1 MRAPTVVQQARTH
14 VVLGTLSIIFLFPL
28 VGMLLA
34 ALHPDGSFVQGFS
47 LPEQLHW
54 QNLVAVW
61 SDAGMSGL
69 FASSLIIAAA
79 VVPLTLVLATLAG
92 YGLAL
97 LNPPGGIG
105 LRLVLIL
112 GLAMPIEAI
121 IVPLYYL
128 LRDFGLTDTYTAVI
142 LVEVALFLPFGSL
155 WMMTN
160 FEALPRELV
169 ESARVDGAR
178 PLASLTKV
186 LLPLSG
192 PSMATLAALFFMWS
206 WNQFLIVLVL
216 IRDPDK
222 RTVPSG
228 LSSFIGEYTTNIP
241 MLAAA
246 TLVAIMPVLV
256 VYVAFQRT
264 FVRGMLQGAIR

>member
-1 MRAPTVVQQARTH
+1 MRAPTVAQQARTH

-54 QNLVAVW
+54 GNLISVW
-61 SDAGMSGL
+61 SDAGMSSL
-69 FASSLIIAAA
+69 FLSSLTIAAG
-79 VVPLTLVLATLAG
+79 VVPLALILATLAG

-97 LNPPGGIG
+97 LNPPGGLG
-105 LRLVLIL
+105 LRLVLL
-112 GLAMPIEAI
+112 MGLALPIEAI
-121 IVPLYYL
+121 IIPLYYM
-128 LRDFGLTDTYTAVI
+128 LRDVGLTNTYSAVI
-142 LVEVALFLPFGSL
+142 LVEVALFLPFGTL

-160 FEALPRELV
+160 FQALPRELV
-169 ESARVDGAR
+169 ESARVDGAKSM
-178 PLASLTKV
+178 AALTNV

-192 PSMATLAALFFMWS
+192 PSIATLAALFFMWS
-206 WNQFLIVLVL
+206 WNQFLVVLVL
-216 IRDPDK
+216 IRDPGK

-246 TLVAIMPVLV
+246 TLVAILPVLI

-264 FVRGMLQGAIR
+264 FVRGMLQGAVQ

>member
-1 MRAPTVVQQARTH
+1 

-28 VGMLLA
+28 AGMLLA
-34 ALHPDGSFVQGFS
+34 ALHPGGSFVQGFS
-47 LPEQLHW
+47 LPAQLHW

-79 VVPLTLVLATLAG
+79 VVPLTLLLATLAG

-121 IVPLYYL
+121 IVPLYYM
-128 LRDFGLTDTYTAVI
+128 LRGFGLTDTYTAVVF
-142 LVEVALFLPFGSL
+142 VEVALFLPFGSL